1 MNTKCPK
8 CGSEDVHKEYFYTIL
23 HIISIYAKEMVLSR
37 MNHRKA
43 DYYKATENLREVDSS
58 PNIDVQDADTHGNP
72 DDCYFI
78 NLAI

>member
-43 DYYKATENLREVDSS
+43 DYYKATENLGEVDSS
-58 PNIDVQDADTHGNP
+58 PQYRCSRCGHTWKS
-72 DDCYFI
+72 
-78 NLAI
+78 